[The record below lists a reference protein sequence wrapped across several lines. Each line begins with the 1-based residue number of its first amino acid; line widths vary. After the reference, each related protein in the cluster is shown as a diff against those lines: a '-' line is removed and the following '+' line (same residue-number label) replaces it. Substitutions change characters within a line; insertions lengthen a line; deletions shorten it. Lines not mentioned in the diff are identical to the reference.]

1 MDLNTQQVKLTIYFG
16 TPNYVLK
23 DHAPT
28 PSVNWVQQLKETFF
42 DFSGKHKSKKVMFYK
57 VQNSIKGGDEVNKV
71 VESGQI
77 IKNLDYMSYDDFYKK
92 FNL

>member
-1 MDLNTQQVKLTIYFG
+1 MGEQVYIDAYISCLLEQPNEVYLLGMDLNSTTGKVNNIFVY

-42 DFSGKHKSKKVMFYK
+42 DFSGKHKSKKSDV
-57 VQNSIKGGDEVNKV
+57 
-71 VESGQI
+71 
-77 IKNLDYMSYDDFYKK
+77 L
-92 FNL
+92 